1 VASSPDLAGL
11 LIAPG
16 VPQSMHLPRNQVGG
30 EPREIQSGAG
40 SSALEIFSRETI
52 VKSGPATRSTR
63 LRSGKMLRHRH
74 IRP

>member
-1 VASSPDLAGL
+1 VASSPDLSGL

-30 EPREIQSGAG
+30 EPREIQSSAG